1 MSAVSRRGGG
11 RKKRAAGPPGLVE
24 YALLLIKAA
33 LAEDIGPGDVT
44 TGSIVPKTAKGE
56 AEFIAK
62 EDMVVAG
69 LFIAE
74 KTFRLLD
81 RSAVFK
87 AFYKDGDEVKKGSV
101 IATVSGRLAPVL
113 TGERVALNFL
123 QRLSGIATL
132 TREFVK
138 KLGEGDVRLLDT
150 RKTTPCLRVLEKY
163 AVKAGGGYNHRFGLF
178 DAVLIKDNHIAA
190 AGGVKEAVGKVL
202 KKYRDTMPVEVEVT
216 NYKEVREAL
225 EAGADIIML
234 DNMDPERIRKS
245 VKIIRNRALVE
256 VSGGVTLSNLRE
268 IASTGVD
275 FISVGALTHSARSM
289 DISMKVVSYAGKRGG
304 RGRDNKA
311 S

>member
-1 MSAVSRRGGG
+1 MTARRSG
-11 RKKRAAGPPGLVE
+11 KQKTEALPGLVD
-24 YALLLIKAA
+24 YAILLVKAA
-33 LAEDIGPGDVT
+33 LAEDIGGGDIT
-44 TGSIVPKTAKGE
+44 TGSIIPKTAKGE

-62 EDMVVAG
+62 EDMVLAG
-69 LFIAE
+69 LFIAG
-74 KTFRLLD
+74 KTFKLLD
-81 RSAVFK
+81 RSSVFK
-87 AFYKDGDEVKKGSV
+87 TFFKDGDAVKKGTV
-101 IATVSGRLAPVL
+101 IAVVKGRLAPIL

-132 TREFVK
+132 TREFKKKMDGRGVK
-138 KLGEGDVRLLDT
+138 LLDT
-150 RKTTPCLRVLEKY
+150 RKTTPCLRILEKY
-163 AVKAGGGYNHRFGLF
+163 AVKAGGGLNHRFGLF

-190 AGGVKEAVGKVL
+190 SGGVKKAVDRVL
-202 KKYRDTMPVEVEVT
+202 KKYRDSVPVEVEVT
-216 NYKEVREAL
+216 NYKEVREAV

-245 VKIIRNRALVE
+245 LKIIKKRALVE
-256 VSGGVTLSNLRE
+256 VSGGVSLSNVRE

-289 DISMKVVSYAGKRGG
+289 DISMEVVSYAGKRGR

>member
-1 MSAVSRRGGG
+1 MIERR
-11 RKKRAAGPPGLVE
+11 RKKKTEALPGLVD
-24 YALLLIKAA
+24 YALLLVKAA
-33 LAEDIGPGDVT
+33 LAEDIGKGDIT
-44 TGSIVPKTAKGE
+44 TGSIIPKTAKGE

-62 EDMVVAG
+62 EDMVLAG
-69 LFIAE
+69 LFIAG
-74 KTFRLLD
+74 KTFKLLD
-81 RSAVFK
+81 KSSVFK
-87 AFYKDGDEVKKGSV
+87 TFFKDGEAVKKGTV
-101 IATVSGRLAPVL
+101 IAVVKGRLAPIL

-132 TREFVK
+132 TREFTKKIDDRGVK
-138 KLGEGDVRLLDT
+138 LLDT
-150 RKTTPCLRVLEKY
+150 RKTTPCLRILEKY
-163 AVKAGGGYNHRFGLF
+163 AVKAGGGFNHRFGLF

-190 AGGVKEAVGKVL
+190 SGGVKKAVDKVL
-202 KKYRDTMPVEVEVT
+202 KKYRDSMPVEVEVT
-216 NYKEVREAL
+216 NYKEVREAV

-245 VKIIRNRALVE
+245 LKIIKNRALVE
-256 VSGGVTLSNLRE
+256 VSGGVTLSNVRE

-289 DISMKVVSYAGKRGG
+289 DISMEVVSYAGKRGR